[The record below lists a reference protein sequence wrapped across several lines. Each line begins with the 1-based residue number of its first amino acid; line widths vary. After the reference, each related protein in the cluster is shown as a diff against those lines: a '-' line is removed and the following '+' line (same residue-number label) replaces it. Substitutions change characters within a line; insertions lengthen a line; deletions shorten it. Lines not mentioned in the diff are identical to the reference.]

1 MGRHRL
7 AAAVLVL
14 TAVENSVAVDHR
26 RANQRQTLMSRA
38 TANLPDDVETLRAII
53 ADQAERLQSRDT
65 LIEKLKAQLAVLRRA
80 RFGASS
86 EKIERTIAQLE
97 LALEDIEA
105 AAAETAPPI
114 PPARE
119 AAPKAKPARQP
130 LPDHLPRHEVVHEAG
145 DCACPTCGG
154 RDFLKAGTAVSEML
168 DYVPASFRVLRHIQA
183 RLVCKGCDT
192 EITAAMP
199 SAPIERGKPSPGLI
213 AHVLTAK
220 YCDHLPLYRQSEI
233 YAREGIDLARSTMA
247 DWVGKASALLA
258 PLVAALRGHV
268 FAGDRL
274 HGDDTPVPVLEPGRG
289 KTKTGRLW
297 TYVRDGRPCADQT
310 PPAVCYFY
318 SPDRKGNHPRAHL
331 KAFRGILH
339 ADGYAGFKELY
350 ETKTLGEASA
360 IQEAACMAHVRR
372 KFFDLT
378 TSPAPIAEEALR
390 RIGELYDIEKS
401 IRGSPPERRLAV
413 RQAQSRPRFAALRK
427 WLDVTL
433 TGLPRKSGTAEVI
446 RYALA
451 RWQALGR
458 FIDDGTVE
466 IDNNAAER
474 SIRPIALGRKNWLF
488 AGSDKGGERAAGIL
502 SLIETAKLSGIDPEA
517 YLRTVLTKIADHPIA
532 RIDELLP
539 WKLESASVVG

>member
-1 MGRHRL
+1 
-7 AAAVLVL
+7 
-14 TAVENSVAVDHR
+14 
-26 RANQRQTLMSRA
+26 MSRSA
-38 TANLPDDVETLRAII
+38 ADLPDDVEMLRAII
-53 ADQAERLQSRDT
+53 AAQARQLADQAERLQSRET

-105 AAAETAPPI
+105 AAAEVAPPTL
-114 PPARE
+114 PVQE

-154 RDFLKAGTAVSEML
+154 RDFLKAGAAVSEML
-168 DYVPASFRVLRHIQA
+168 DYVPASFRVLRHVQP

-247 DWVGKASALLA
+247 DWVGRASALLA
-258 PLVAALRGHV
+258 PLVAALRSHV

-274 HGDDTPVPVLEPGRG
+274 HGDDTPVPVLQPGLG

-297 TYVRDGRPCADQT
+297 IYVRDGRPCADRA

-318 SPDRKGNHPRAHL
+318 SPDRKGEHPRAHL

-350 ETKTLGEASA
+350 ETRKSGEASA

-378 TSPAPIAEEALR
+378 TSPAPIAEEAAAADRRALRYREDHPRITTRAAPRGAPGAEPAALCGFAEMAGRDPDRAAAQIRHRGGHPLRPGALASARPLHRRRHRRDRQQRRRALDPAHRAWAQELALR
-390 RIGELYDIEKS
+390 RL
-401 IRGSPPERRLAV
+401 
-413 RQAQSRPRFAALRK
+413 RQ
-427 WLDVTL
+427 
-433 TGLPRKSGTAEVI
+433 
-446 RYALA
+446 
-451 RWQALGR
+451 GR
-458 FIDDGTVE
+458 
-466 IDNNAAER
+466 
-474 SIRPIALGRKNWLF
+474 
-488 AGSDKGGERAAGIL
+488 
-502 SLIETAKLSGIDPEA
+502 
-517 YLRTVLTKIADHPIA
+517 
-532 RIDELLP
+532 
-539 WKLESASVVG
+539 

>member
-1 MGRHRL
+1 
-7 AAAVLVL
+7 
-14 TAVENSVAVDHR
+14 
-26 RANQRQTLMSRA
+26 MSRA
-38 TANLPDDVETLRAII
+38 ATDLPDDIETLRAII
-53 ADQAERLQSRDT
+53 AEQAERLLSRDT
-65 LIEKLKAQLAVLRRA
+65 LIEKLKAQLALLKRA
-80 RFGASS
+80 HFGASS

-105 AAAETAPPI
+105 AAAETAPPM
-114 PPARE
+114 PPARD

-130 LPDHLPRHEVVHEAG
+130 LPDHLPRHEVVHDAG
-145 DCACPTCGG
+145 ACTCPTCGG

-168 DYVPASFRVLRHIQA
+168 DYVPASFRVLRHVQP

-199 SAPIERGKPSPGLI
+199 SPPIERGKPSPGLI

-233 YAREGIDLARSTMA
+233 YAREGVDLARSTMA

-258 PLVAALRGHV
+258 PLIAALRSHV
-268 FAGDRL
+268 LAGDRL

-289 KTKTGRLW
+289 RTKTGRLW
-297 TYVRDGRPCADQT
+297 TYVRDGRPYADET

-318 SPDRKGNHPRAHL
+318 SPDRKGDHPRAHL

-350 ETKTLGEASA
+350 EAKTPGEAPA

-378 TSPAPIAEEALR
+378 TSPAPVAEEALR
-390 RIGELYDIEKS
+390 RIGALYDIERA

-413 RQAQSRPRFAALRK
+413 RLEQSRPRFDALRK
-427 WLDVTL
+427 WLDETL
-433 TGLPRKSGTAEVI
+433 PELPRKSSTAEAI

-451 RWQALGR
+451 RWKALGS

-502 SLIETAKLSGIDPEA
+502 SLIESAKLNGIDPEA
-517 YLRTVLTKIADHPIA
+517 YLRTVLTKIADHQIT
-532 RIDELLP
+532 RIGELLP
-539 WKLESASVVG
+539 WNLEIATAAA

>member
-1 MGRHRL
+1 MSQ
-7 AAAVLVL
+7 AAA
-14 TAVENSVAVDHR
+14 D
-26 RANQRQTLMSRA
+26 
-38 TANLPDDVETLRAII
+38 LPDDIETLRAII
-53 ADQAERLQSRDT
+53 SAQTRQLAKQAERLQSRDA

-80 RFGASS
+80 RFGTSS
-86 EKIERTIAQLE
+86 EKIERAIAQLE

-105 AAAETAPPI
+105 GAAETAPPI
-114 PPARE
+114 PPAGE
-119 AAPKAKPARQP
+119 DAPKSKPARQP
-130 LPDHLPRHEVVHEAG
+130 LPDHLPRHEVLYEAS

-154 RDFLKAGTAVSEML
+154 RDFLKAGAAVSEML
-168 DYVPASFRVLRHIQA
+168 DYVPASFRVVRHIQP

-192 EITAAMP
+192 EISAAMP

-247 DWVGKASALLA
+247 DWVGKAGALLA
-258 PLVAALRGHV
+258 PLIAALRSHV
-268 FAGDRL
+268 LAGDRL

-297 TYVRDGRPCADQT
+297 TYIRDGRPYADET

-318 SPDRKGNHPRAHL
+318 SPDRKADHPRAHL

-350 ETKTLGEASA
+350 EARKPGEAPA

-378 TSPAPIAEEALR
+378 TSPAPVAEEALR
-390 RIGELYDIEKS
+390 RIGELYDIEKT

-413 RQAQSRPRFAALRK
+413 RRELTRPRFDALRK
-427 WLDVTL
+427 WLDETL
-433 TGLPRKSGTAEVI
+433 LELPRKSGTAEAI

-458 FIDDGTVE
+458 FIDDGTIE

-474 SIRPIALGRKNWLF
+474 SIRPIAIGRKNWLF

-502 SLIETAKLSGIDPEA
+502 SLIETAKLNCIDPEA
-517 YLRTVLTKIADHPIA
+517 YLRTVLTQIADHPIS
-532 RIDELLP
+532 RIGQLLP
-539 WKLESASVVG
+539 WKFESGSATA

>member
-1 MGRHRL
+1 
-7 AAAVLVL
+7 
-14 TAVENSVAVDHR
+14 
-26 RANQRQTLMSRA
+26 MSRA
-38 TANLPDDVETLRAII
+38 AADLPDDIEILRAII
-53 ADQAERLQSRDT
+53 AAQAEQLLSRDT
-65 LIEKLKAQLAVLRRA
+65 LIEKLKAQLALLKRA

-86 EKIERTIAQLE
+86 EKIERAIAQLE

-114 PPARE
+114 RPARDD
-119 AAPKAKPARQP
+119 APKAKPARQP
-130 LPDHLPRHEVVHEAG
+130 LPDHLPRHEVVHDAG

-154 RDFLKAGTAVSEML
+154 RDFLKAGAAVSEML
-168 DYVPASFRVLRHIQA
+168 DYVPASFRVLRHVQP
-183 RLVCKGCDT
+183 RFVCKGCDT
-192 EITAAMP
+192 AITAAMP
-199 SAPIERGKPSPGLI
+199 SPPIERGKPSPGLI

-233 YAREGIDLARSTMA
+233 YAREGVDLARSTMA

-258 PLVAALRGHV
+258 PLIAALHSHV

-289 KTKTGRLW
+289 RTKTGRLW
-297 TYVRDGRPCADQT
+297 TYVRDGRPYADET
-310 PPAVCYFY
+310 PPAVCYVY
-318 SPDRKGNHPRAHL
+318 SPDRKGDHPRAHL
-331 KAFRGILH
+331 KAFCGILH

-350 ETKTLGEASA
+350 EAKTLGGAPA

-378 TSPAPIAEEALR
+378 TSPAPVAEEALK
-390 RIGELYDIEKS
+390 RIGALYDIEKA
-401 IRGSPPERRLAV
+401 IRGSPPEWRLAV
-413 RQAQSRPRFAALRK
+413 RQEQSRPRFDALRK
-427 WLDVTL
+427 WLDETL
-433 TGLPRKSGTAEVI
+433 PELPRKSGTAEAI

-458 FIDDGTVE
+458 FIGDGTVE

-488 AGSDKGGERAAGIL
+488 AGSDKGGERAAGVL
-502 SLIETAKLSGIDPEA
+502 SLIVTAKLNGIDPEA
-517 YLRTVLTKIADHPIA
+517 YLRTVLTEIADHPIT
-532 RIDELLP
+532 RIGELLP
-539 WKLESASVVG
+539 WNLEIATAAA

>member
-1 MGRHRL
+1 
-7 AAAVLVL
+7 
-14 TAVENSVAVDHR
+14 
-26 RANQRQTLMSRA
+26 MSRA
-38 TANLPDDVETLRAII
+38 AADLPDDVEMLRAII
-53 ADQAERLQSRDT
+53 AAQARQLADQAERLQSRDT

-114 PPARE
+114 LPARE

-168 DYVPASFRVLRHIQA
+168 DYVPASFRVLRHIQP

-192 EITAAMP
+192 EITSAMP

-258 PLVAALRGHV
+258 PLVGA
-268 FAGDRL
+268 
-274 HGDDTPVPVLEPGRG
+274 LEPGLGR
-289 KTKTGRLW
+289 TKTGRLW
-297 TYVRDGRPCADQT
+297 TYVRDGRPCADQA

-318 SPDRKGNHPRAHL
+318 SPDRKAEHPRAHL
-331 KAFRGILH
+331 KGFRGILH

-350 ETKTLGEASA
+350 ETRKMGEASA

-378 TSPAPIAEEALR
+378 TSPAPVAEEALQ

-413 RQAQSRPRFAALRK
+413 RQAQSRPRFDALRK

-433 TGLPRKSGTAEVI
+433 TELPRKSGTAEVI

-458 FIDDGTVE
+458 FIDDGTIE

-474 SIRPIALGRKNWLF
+474 SIRPIAIGRKNWLF

-502 SLIETAKLSGIDPEA
+502 SLIETAKLGGIDPEA
-517 YLRTVLTKIADHPIA
+517 YLRTVLTKIADHPIT

-539 WKLESASVVG
+539 WKLESSAEAA

>member
-1 MGRHRL
+1 
-7 AAAVLVL
+7 
-14 TAVENSVAVDHR
+14 
-26 RANQRQTLMSRA
+26 MSRA
-38 TANLPDDVETLRAII
+38 AADLPDDVETLRAII
-53 ADQAERLQSRDT
+53 AAQAWQLAEQAERLTSRDT
-65 LIEKLKAQLAVLRRA
+65 LIETLKAQLAVLKRA

-105 AAAETAPPI
+105 AAAETMPPI
-114 PPARE
+114 PLARDE
-119 AAPKAKPARQP
+119 APKAKPARQP

-145 DCACPTCGG
+145 ACACPTCGG

-168 DYVPASFRVLRHIQA
+168 DYVPASFRVLRHVQP

-192 EITAAMP
+192 EITVAMP
-199 SAPIERGKPSPGLI
+199 SPPIERGKPSPGLI

-258 PLVAALRGHV
+258 PLIAALHSHV

-289 KTKTGRLW
+289 RAKTGRLW
-297 TYVRDGRPCADQT
+297 TYVRDGRPYADET
-310 PPAVCYFY
+310 PPAVCYRY
-318 SPDRKGNHPRAHL
+318 SPDRKADHPRAHL

-350 ETKTLGEASA
+350 EAKTPGEVPA

-378 TSPAPIAEEALR
+378 TSPAPVAEEALR
-390 RIGELYDIEKS
+390 RIGALYDIERA
-401 IRGSPPERRLAV
+401 IRGSPPEQRLAV
-413 RQAQSRPRFAALRK
+413 RQAQTRPRFDALRK
-427 WLDVTL
+427 WLDETL
-433 TGLPRKSGTAEVI
+433 LALPRKSGTAEAI

-451 RWQALGR
+451 RWKALGR
-458 FIDDGTVE
+458 FINDGTVE

-474 SIRPIALGRKNWLF
+474 AIRPIALGRKNWLF
-488 AGSDKGGERAAGIL
+488 AGSDKGGQRAAGIL

-517 YLRTVLTKIADHPIA
+517 YLRTVLTKIADHPIT
-532 RIDELLP
+532 RIGELLP
-539 WKLESASVVG
+539 WNLRIGTANA

>member
-1 MGRHRL
+1 L
-7 AAAVLVL
+7 
-14 TAVENSVAVDHR
+14 
-26 RANQRQTLMSRA
+26 
-38 TANLPDDVETLRAII
+38 
-53 ADQAERLQSRDT
+53 
-65 LIEKLKAQLAVLRRA
+65 LIEKLKAQLALLRRA

-86 EKIERTIAQLE
+86 EKIERAVAQLE
-97 LALEDIEA
+97 LALEEIEA

-114 PPARE
+114 PPKRE
-119 AAPKAKPARQP
+119 DAPKAKPARQP
-130 LPDHLPRHEVVHEAG
+130 LPDHLPRYEMVHEAG

-154 RDFLKAGTAVSEML
+154 RDFLKAGMAVSEML
-168 DYVPASFRVLRHIQA
+168 DYVPASFRVLRHVQP

-247 DWVGKASALLA
+247 DWVGKASAQLA
-258 PLVAALRGHV
+258 PLITALRSHV

-297 TYVRDGRPCADQT
+297 TYVPDGRPYADNT

-318 SPDRKGNHPRAHL
+318 SPDRKADHPRTHL

-350 ETKTLGEASA
+350 ETRKAGEAPK

-372 KFFDLT
+372 KFLRPDHQ
-378 TSPAPIAEEALR
+378 PGADCRRGAAADRRALR
-390 RIGELYDIEKS
+390 YRENHPRITARAAP
-401 IRGSPPERRLAV
+401 RGSACAEPAALCGVAKMAGQDLDRAAAQIRHRGGHPLCPGALAGARPLHRRRHHRDRQQRRRALDPAHCHRTQELAV
-413 RQAQSRPRFAALRK
+413 RRLR
-427 WLDVTL
+427 
-433 TGLPRKSGTAEVI
+433 
-446 RYALA
+446 
-451 RWQALGR
+451 
-458 FIDDGTVE
+458 
-466 IDNNAAER
+466 
-474 SIRPIALGRKNWLF
+474 
-488 AGSDKGGERAAGIL
+488 
-502 SLIETAKLSGIDPEA
+502 
-517 YLRTVLTKIADHPIA
+517 
-532 RIDELLP
+532 
-539 WKLESASVVG
+539 

>member
-1 MGRHRL
+1 MGGHRL
-7 AAAVLVL
+7 AAALLVIA
-14 TAVENSVAVDHR
+14 TGEDGVAVACR

-38 TANLPDDVETLRAII
+38 AADLPDDIETLREII
-53 ADQAERLQSRDT
+53 AAQARQLADQAERLQSRDT
-65 LIEKLKAQLAVLRRA
+65 LIEKLKAQLAMLRRA

-114 PPARE
+114 LLAQE
-119 AAPKAKPARQP
+119 AAPKVKPARQP
-130 LPDHLPRHEVVHEAG
+130 LPDHLPRHEVVHETG
-145 DCACPTCGG
+145 DCACPTCGD
-154 RDFLKAGTAVSEML
+154 RDFLKAGTAVCEML
-168 DYVPASFRVLRHIQA
+168 DYVPASFRVLP

-274 HGDDTPVPVLEPGRG
+274 HGNDTPVPVLEPGRG

-297 TYVRDGRPCADQT
+297 TYVRNGRPCADQA

-350 ETKTLGEASA
+350 ETKTLREASD

-413 RQAQSRPRFAALRK
+413 RQVQSRPRFEALRK

-433 TGLPRKSGTAEVI
+433 TELPRKSGTAEVI

-451 RWQALGR
+451 RWQAP
-458 FIDDGTVE
+458 
-466 IDNNAAER
+466 
-474 SIRPIALGRKNWLF
+474 RPVHRRRHHR
-488 AGSDKGGERAAGIL
+488 DR
-502 SLIETAKLSGIDPEA
+502 
-517 YLRTVLTKIADHPIA
+517 
-532 RIDELLP
+532 
-539 WKLESASVVG
+539 